1 MIELSRA
8 TIASP
13 PYHEASSVLMMSAS
27 IPGIH
32 VRGNQNYSVLSV
44 SCRLSPYHGR
54 ALGEFCQLLIYPI
67 AYQYG
72 LGAHQL
78 HAFKAAFWV
87 PRSVLQY
94 EAVGSRFLCFFRKL
108 IQSFPRPYDAYGKRI
123 PKDCWHTTG
132 VTPGEPFPSLASR
145 RRRCSLGVGEE

>member
-1 MIELSRA
+1 M
-8 TIASP
+8 T
-13 PYHEASSVLMMSAS
+13 SAS
-27 IPGIH
+27 ILGIH
-32 VRGNQNYSVLSV
+32 VRSHPCYSVLLV
-44 SCRLSPYHGR
+44 SFRLSPYHGR
-54 ALGEFCQLLIYPI
+54 ALGGFCQLLIFPI
-67 AYQYG
+67 AYHYG

-78 HAFKAAFWV
+78 HAIKAAFGCRAASCSMK
-87 PRSVLQY
+87 PL
-94 EAVGSRFLCFFRKL
+94 ASRLLSFFRKL